1 MEEKREAL
9 LSFFFCPEGKQCIL
23 KRRLL
28 KTDFMWNVLT
38 HIMKIHELRN
48 KLLFI
53 VALLVVYRLAA
64 AIPLPGVDVARL
76 QSFFS
81 ENQLFG
87 LLNIFSGGGLANISI
102 VLLGVAPYI
111 TSSIIM
117 QLLTTIVPRLDQL
130 YKEEGESGR
139 QKFNM
144 ITRWLTVPLAA
155 LQSFGM
161 ISLLK
166 SQQVLVAV
174 SAFDTIAIVVTA
186 TAGTVL
192 LMWLGELITEKGLGN
207 GVSILIFAG
216 IVAGLPSGISRFVS
230 EFDPSKLFVY
240 VAFAAVALIT
250 VAGVILVN
258 EAQRNIPVAYAKR
271 VRGDKTYGGSS
282 THLPLRVNQAGVIPI
297 IFAVSLILV
306 PGMIASFL
314 MQASNPTVAEAAG
327 WVSRLFQ
334 NQLFYGSLYFALVV
348 LFTYF
353 YTAIVFDPTKIA
365 ENLQK
370 QGGYIPGTRP
380 GNPTAEHLYFIVNR
394 ITLAG
399 SIFLGLI
406 AVLPIAAQNL
416 MGVQSL
422 ALGGTS
428 ILIVVAVV
436 LDMAKHIQSQLT
448 MRSYEGF

>member
-1 MEEKREAL
+1 M
-9 LSFFFCPEGKQCIL
+9 S
-23 KRRLL
+23 
-28 KTDFMWNVLT
+28 
-38 HIMKIHELRN
+38 KIVQIFKIKELRN
-48 KLLFI
+48 KIFFI
-53 VALLVVYRLAA
+53 LGVLVVYRLVA
-64 AIPLPGVDVARL
+64 AIPLPGVDVNQL
-76 QSFFS
+76 QRFFDS
-81 ENQLFG
+81 NQLFG
-87 LLNIFSGGGLANISI
+87 LLNIFSGGGLSNISI

-111 TSSIIM
+111 TASIIM
-117 QLLTTIVPRLDQL
+117 QLLTTIVPRLEQM

-144 ITRWLTVPLAA
+144 ITRWLTVPFAM

-166 SQQVLVAV
+166 SQQVIASV
-174 SAFDTIAIVVTA
+174 SAFDTIAIVATA

-192 LMWLGELITEKGLGN
+192 LMWIGELITEKGIGN

-216 IVAGLPSGISRFVS
+216 IASGLPTMATRVLAD
-230 EFDPSKLFVY
+230 FDSTKLFTY
-240 VAFAAVALIT
+240 IIFLAIALFT
-250 VAGVILVN
+250 VASVILIN

-271 VRGDKTYGGSS
+271 VRGDRTYGGGST

-314 MQASNPTVAEAAG
+314 MQSNNEKVAHIASQVNA
-327 WVSRLFQ
+327 LFQ
-334 NQLFYGSLYFALVV
+334 NQIFYGGLYFTLVV

-353 YTAIVFDPTKIA
+353 YTAVVFDPMKIS

-370 QGGYIPGTRP
+370 QGGYVPGIRP
-380 GNPTAEHLYFIVNR
+380 GQSTAAHLYFIINR

-399 SIFLGLI
+399 ALFLGTI
-406 AVLPIAAQNL
+406 AVLPIAVQN
-416 MGVQSL
+416 MTGIASL

-436 LDMAKHIQSQLT
+436 LDMVKHIQSQMT
-448 MRSYEGF
+448 MRSYDGF

>member
-1 MEEKREAL
+1 MLQTIVQAL
-9 LSFFFCPEGKQCIL
+9 KV
-23 KRRLL
+23 K
-28 KTDFMWNVLT
+28 
-38 HIMKIHELRN
+38 ELRN

-53 VALLVVYRLAA
+53 VGILVVYRLTA
-64 AIPLPGVDVARL
+64 AIPLPGVDFVQLER
-76 QSFFS
+76 FFAD
-81 ENQLFG
+81 NQLFG

-111 TSSIIM
+111 TASIIM
-117 QLLTTIVPRLDQL
+117 QLLTTVVPRLEQM

-144 ITRWLTVPLAA
+144 ITRWLTVPLATM
-155 LQSFGM
+155 QSFGM
-161 ISLLK
+161 ISLLR
-166 SQQVLVAV
+166 SQQILVNV
-174 SAFDTIAIVVTA
+174 SSFDMVAIVVTA

-216 IVAGLPSGISRFVS
+216 IAAGLPSMLSRFLT
-230 EFDPSKLFVY
+230 EFDAAQLFTY
-240 VAFAAVALIT
+240 IAFLVVALVT

-271 VRGDKTYGGSS
+271 VRGSRTYGGSS
-282 THLPLRVNQAGVIPI
+282 THLPLRINQAGVIPI

-306 PGMIASFL
+306 PGMVASFF
-314 MQASNPTVAEAAG
+314 MQAANPTVARVATE
-327 WVSRLFQ
+327 VSQLFQ
-334 NQLFYGSLYFALVV
+334 NQTFYGILYFVLVV

-353 YTAIVFDPTKIA
+353 YTAVVFDPVKIA
-365 ENLQK
+365 DNLQK

-380 GNPTAEHLYFIVNR
+380 GNPTAHYLHFIINR

-399 SIFLGLI
+399 SLFLGLV
-406 AVLPIAAQNL
+406 AVLPILVQSL
-416 MGVQSL
+416 IGLQSL

-428 ILIVVAVV
+428 ILIVVAVI
-436 LDMAKHIQSQLT
+436 LDMAKHVQSQVT

>member
-1 MEEKREAL
+1 MIRMLE
-9 LSFFFCPEGKQCIL
+9 
-23 KRRLL
+23 
-28 KTDFMWNVLT
+28 VLRQ
-38 HIMKIHELRN
+38 IFKIKELRN
-48 KLLFI
+48 KILFI
-53 VALLVVYRLAA
+53 IGVLVVYRVTA
-64 AIPLPGVDVARL
+64 AIPLPGVDFQQLER
-76 QSFFS
+76 FFGD
-81 ENQLFG
+81 NQLFG

-111 TSSIIM
+111 TASIIM
-117 QLLTTIVPRLDQL
+117 QLMTTIVPYLEQM
-130 YKEEGESGR
+130 YKEEGEAGR

-144 ITRWLTVPLAA
+144 ITRWLTLPLAV

-161 ISLLK
+161 ISLLR
-166 SQQVLVAV
+166 SQQVLGDV
-174 SAFDTIAIVVTA
+174 SAFDTVSIVVTA
-186 TAGTVL
+186 TAGTIL

-207 GVSILIFAG
+207 GVSVLIFAG
-216 IVAGLPSGISRFVS
+216 IAAGLPSMLSRFFA
-230 EFDPSKLFVY
+230 EFDSTKLFTYLV
-240 VAFAAVALIT
+240 FAAVALVT

-271 VRGDKTYGGSS
+271 IRGGRTQGGGS

-306 PGMIASFL
+306 PGMVASFF
-314 MQASNPTVAEAAG
+314 MQAANPTVAKVAG
-327 WVSRLFQ
+327 DISRLFQ
-334 NQLFYGSLYFALVV
+334 NQMFYGSLYFALVV

-353 YTAIVFDPTKIA
+353 YTAIVFDPMKIA

-370 QGGYIPGTRP
+370 QGGYVPGTRP
-380 GNPTAEHLYFIVNR
+380 GNSTAQYLYFIINR

-399 SIFLGLI
+399 SLFLGLI
-406 AVLPIAAQNL
+406 AVLPILVQNL

-436 LDMAKHIQSQLT
+436 LDMVKHIQSQLT